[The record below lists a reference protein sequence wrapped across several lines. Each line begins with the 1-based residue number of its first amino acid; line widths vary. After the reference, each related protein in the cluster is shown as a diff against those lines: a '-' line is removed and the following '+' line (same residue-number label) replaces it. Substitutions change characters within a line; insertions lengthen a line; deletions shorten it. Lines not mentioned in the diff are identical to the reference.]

1 MAFWKLYYHIVW
13 GTKNRL
19 PLITEQMEEQL
30 YKYITM
36 KSEELKSITHA
47 LGGIDDH
54 IHLVVSIPPAL
65 SISEYVGKIKGSS
78 SHFVNH
84 RFDNSQF
91 FVWQEKYGVF
101 SLGSKQLD
109 DAVDYVVKQKEHHY
123 TGSII
128 PVLEKYDDKD

>member
-1 MAFWKLYYHIVW
+1 MALWKLYYHIVW

-36 KSEELKSITHA
+36 KGEELKSIIHA
-47 LGGIDDH
+47 IGGIDDH
-54 IHLVVSIPPAL
+54 IHLIVSIPPAL
-65 SISEYVGKIKGSS
+65 SISEYVGKIKGGS

-84 RFDNSQF
+84 RFNNAQF
-91 FVWQEKYGVF
+91 FAWQEKYGVF
-101 SLGSKQLD
+101 SLSSKQLD
-109 DAVDYVVKQKEHHY
+109 NAVDYVVKQKEHHY

-128 PVLEKYDDKD
+128 PALEKYDDKD